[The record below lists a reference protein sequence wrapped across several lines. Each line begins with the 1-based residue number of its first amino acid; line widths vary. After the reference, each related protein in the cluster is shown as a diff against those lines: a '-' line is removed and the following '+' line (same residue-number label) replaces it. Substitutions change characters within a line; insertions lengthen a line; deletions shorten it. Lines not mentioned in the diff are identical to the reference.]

1 MMMNRKDV
9 EAYQKSYE
17 EIDIFLKQ
25 FPYLKEIVLE
35 GLKTKSSKNLFR
47 KLNEHS
53 KELQAKQEEIA
64 IKHNSLSV
72 EYDELEHLKNNVNE
86 YMGNKKTLKIQP
98 KKSIIKQIGDMSERG
113 QKACNKKVK
122 NRENER

>member
-1 MMMNRKDV
+1 MSILATSHV
-9 EAYQKSYE
+9 VLG
-17 EIDIFLKQ
+17 EI
-25 FPYLKEIVLE
+25 
-35 GLKTKSSKNLFR
+35 KTKSGKNLFK

-53 KELQAKQEEIA
+53 KNLQVRQEEIA
-64 IKHNSLSV
+64 KKHNSLASQ
-72 EYDELEHLKNNVNE
+72 YKELERLKNNMNE
-86 YMGNKKTLKIQP
+86 YMGNEKTLEMQP